1 MKNRKIIKFGNT
13 SFVITVPT
21 KWMKANNLQKGDELS
36 FVQTKDSLIY
46 SIQKDKKQQEVTLNI
61 DSLPLKIFN
70 KVLISYYLKNYQ
82 YIKIQGTKLIEK
94 LEDIRIFKEKLPS
107 IEIYEIGKN
116 YLILKDMSNPDSL
129 DTEVLI
135 KKIIGIINLLFE
147 EIIDEK
153 RSNFIMQL
161 DSNINKLHFLAF
173 KSINANLKKQ
183 EKIQENQHVIYN
195 WRIVTIL
202 ENIGDILKRV
212 TRYMKAP
219 ENESKEAYIK
229 EMTISLQKYF
239 NFVVNLIEK
248 DGELGD
254 NLEEYLNK
262 KQSLLK
268 EIEENRTNF
277 ASDNINLYFLIT
289 QLMKDIIGNLDELI
303 LSVIDIN
310 SN

>member
-21 KWMKANNLQKGDELS
+21 KWMKANELKKGDELS
-36 FVQTKDSLIY
+36 FVQTEDSIIY
-46 SIQKDKKQQEVTLNI
+46 SIQKDKKQEEVVLNI

-82 YIKIQGTKLIEK
+82 YIKIQGSKLIEK
-94 LEDIRIFKEKLPS
+94 LEEIRIFKEKLPS
-107 IEIYEIGKN
+107 IEIYEIGKD
-116 YLILKDMSNPDSL
+116 YLILKDMSNPDTL

-147 EIIDEK
+147 EIIEEK
-153 RSNFIMQL
+153 RTNFIMQL

-195 WRIVTIL
+195 WRIVSIL

-212 TRYMKAP
+212 TRYMKSP
-219 ENESKEAYIK
+219 ENEEKEVYIK
-229 EMTISLQKYF
+229 EMTVALQKYF
-239 NFVVNLIEK
+239 NFIVNLIEK
-248 DGELGD
+248 DINLNN
-254 NLEEYLNK
+254 NLELYLDK
-262 KQSLLK
+262 KQSLLR
-268 EIEENRTNF
+268 EIEENRANF
-277 ASDNINLYFLIT
+277 SADNINLYFLIT
-289 QLMKDIIGNLDELI
+289 QLIKDIIGNLDDLI